1 MSTMSQR
8 LGSPKNA
15 RRIFWVA
22 AFIFV
27 AGIVAFTITYFG
39 DSPQEVEQTQPAG
52 GASAAPGESAGKP
65 VPVSPDARKVA
76 GEFILW
82 AVDTGRSEANLAKA
96 WNIIHPTMKEEC
108 GCTKQ
113 EWMSGNI
120 PIQPYPIA
128 ELDTASFAVDES
140 FEKRVVLQVAL
151 LPKNGSG
158 VESQIF
164 YIGLKREGAGQGRW
178 LVDYW
183 APKAIIEVPVVPE

>member
-1 MSTMSQR
+1 MSELLS
-8 LGSPKNA
+8 SPKNVT
-15 RRIFWVA
+15 RIFWVA

-27 AGIVAFTITYFG
+27 AGVVAFTITYFG
-39 DSPQEVEQTQPAG
+39 DSPQEIEQTRPSN
-52 GASAAPGESAGKP
+52 GASAAPAADAGKV
-65 VPVSPDARKVA
+65 VPVSPEARKVA

-96 WNIIHPTMKEEC
+96 WNIIHPTLKQEC
-108 GCTKQ
+108 ACTKQ
-113 EWMSGNI
+113 EWITGNI

-151 LPKNGSG
+151 LPKDGSG

-164 YIGLKREGAGQGRW
+164 YIGLRKEGAGKGRW

-183 APKAIIEVPVVPE
+183 APKTIIEVPATPQ

>member
-1 MSTMSQR
+1 MSELLS
-8 LGSPKNA
+8 SPRFV

-22 AFIFV
+22 AFVFV
-27 AGIVAFTITYFG
+27 AGVVAFTITYFG
-39 DSPQEVEQTQPAG
+39 ESSEPVEQTPPS
-52 GASAAPGESAGKP
+52 GASASPASDAGKP
-65 VPVSPDARKVA
+65 VPLSSEARKTA

-82 AVDTGRSEANLAKA
+82 AVDTGRSEQNLAKA
-96 WNIIHPTMKEEC
+96 WNIVHPTLKQEC
-108 GCTKQ
+108 GCTKA
-113 EWMSGNI
+113 EWVTGNI

-128 ELDTASFAVDES
+128 KLDTASFAVDES

-151 LPKNGSG
+151 LPKDGSD

-164 YIGLKREGAGQGRW
+164 YIGLQKVGAGNGRW

>member
-1 MSTMSQR
+1 MSTMSER
-8 LGSPKNA
+8 LSSPKNV

-27 AGIVAFTITYFG
+27 AGVVAVTITYFG
-39 DSPQEVEQTQPAG
+39 DSQEVEQTQPAS
-52 GASAAPGESAGKP
+52 GASAAPADNAGKP
-65 VPVSPDARKVA
+65 VPVSGDARKVA

-82 AVDTGRSEANLAKA
+82 AVDAGTDRAKLAKA
-96 WNIIHPTMKEEC
+96 WDVIHPTMKAEC

-128 ELDTASFAVDES
+128 KLDTASFAVDES

-151 LPKNGSG
+151 LPKDGSG

-164 YIGLKREGAGQGRW
+164 YIGLRKVGAGQGRW

>member
-1 MSTMSQR
+1 MSTMSER
-8 LGSPKNA
+8 LSSPKNV

-27 AGIVAFTITYFG
+27 AGVVAVTITYFG
-39 DSPQEVEQTQPAG
+39 DSPQEIEQTQPSN
-52 GASAAPGESAGKP
+52 GASAAPTDGAGKP
-65 VPVSPDARKVA
+65 VPVSGEARKVA

-82 AVDTGRSEANLAKA
+82 AVDTGRSEQNLAKA
-96 WNIIHPTMKEEC
+96 WDIIHPTLKEEC

-151 LPKNGSG
+151 LPKDGSG

-164 YIGLKREGAGQGRW
+164 YIGLQKVGTGAGRW